1 MRKLIKILKISDLSV
16 SQCQTLDIP
25 YKNSIFELLVVCF
38 APDKIAAY
46 LNHCPHT
53 GVNLNW
59 QQNQCFD
66 YSQRYLACSVHGAL
80 FQPDDGKCIYGP
92 CVGQSLVAV
101 ELIIENDSIF
111 IDPNC
116 IGEDL

>member
-1 MRKLIKILKISDLSV
+1 MQELIKILKISDLSV
-16 SQCQTLDIP
+16 SQCRTLDIP
-25 YKNSIFELLVVCF
+25 YKNSILELLVVCF

-46 LNHCPHT
+46 LNNCPHT
-53 GVNLNW
+53 WVNLNW

-80 FQPDDGKCIYGP
+80 FQPDDGLCIYGP

-111 IDPNC
+111 IDSNC
-116 IGEDL
+116 IGGDL

>member
-1 MRKLIKILKISDLSV
+1 MIKILEISDLSV
-16 SQCQTLDIP
+16 SQCRTLDIP
-25 YKNSIFELLVVCF
+25 HKGSILELLIVCY
-38 APDKIAAY
+38 APGKIAAY

-66 YSQRYLACSVHGAL
+66 FSQQYLACSVHGAL

-92 CVGQSLVAV
+92 CAGQSLVSV
-101 ELIIENDSIF
+101 ELVIEDENICF
-111 IDPNC
+111 DPNS
-116 IGEDL
+116 IEKD

>member
-1 MRKLIKILKISDLSV
+1 MQELIKISEISELSV
-16 SQCQTLDIP
+16 AQCRTLDVS
-25 YKNSIFELLVVCF
+25 YNDSIIELLLVCY
-38 APDKIAAY
+38 APGKIAAY

-66 YSQRYLACSVHGAL
+66 SSLRYLTCSMHGAL

-92 CVGQSLVAV
+92 CIGQSLVPV
-101 ELIIENDSIF
+101 ELVITGESICF
-111 IDPNC
+111 DPNC
-116 IGEDL
+116 IGKD